1 MSEEQNVE
9 TTEETTQ
16 AQPEETQQKTFTQED
31 VDRIVGERIKR
42 EREKYADYDDLKAK
56 ANANDETKSELEQ
69 LRERAESAERKAN
82 ELEHANQL
90 RAWAE
95 QAASETGVP
104 ASVLRGS
111 TLEELQEH
119 ARLIKDSMPVYPR
132 VKDGTPSNAPTVSK
146 ESILAIQNEKERL
159 KAIKENIDLF

>member
-9 TTEETTQ
+9 TTEET
-16 AQPEETQQKTFTQED
+16 QPTVEEAQQKTFTQED

-56 ANANDETKSELEQ
+56 ANASDETKSELEQ

>member
-69 LRERAESAERKAN
+69 LRERAEIAERKAN

-90 RAWAE
+90 REWAE
-95 QAASETGVP
+95 QLLG
-104 ASVLRGS
+104 
-111 TLEELQEH
+111 
-119 ARLIKDSMPVYPR
+119 KYPTNQTSS
-132 VKDGTPSNAPTVSK
+132 TPSPLLMLNLKTKPTCTR
-146 ESILAIQNEKERL
+146 N
-159 KAIKENIDLF
+159 

>member
-9 TTEETTQ
+9 TTEETKPTV
-16 AQPEETQQKTFTQED
+16 EETQQKTFTQED

-56 ANANDETKSELEQ
+56 ANDNDDLKAKANANDKTKSELEQLRERAENTERKANELEQ

-82 ELEHANQL
+82 ELEHAIQL

-95 QAASETGVP
+95 QLLG
-104 ASVLRGS
+104 
-111 TLEELQEH
+111 
-119 ARLIKDSMPVYPR
+119 KYPTNQTSS
-132 VKDGTPSNAPTVSK
+132 TPSPLLMLNLKTIPTCT
-146 ESILAIQNEKERL
+146 R
-159 KAIKENIDLF
+159 IDTA